1 MTKRNAL
8 FISNERSGKAHHN
21 ELSSAVKILQESGIN
36 LIEQQSDDP
45 SYINDLIRQNCDI
58 VDTVILAGG
67 DGTMSSAAGSLSE
80 CGLALGILPI
90 GTAND
95 LARTLKIPESLEAA
109 AAIIVDGRR
118 HFIDLG
124 KVNGHY
130 FVNAAHI
137 GLGVK
142 VNRTLTQDL
151 KSRWGRFSYARSL
164 FEAFQSIRSY
174 RADIVCDGEE
184 FSVRSIHITVA
195 NGRFY
200 GGGMALSKEASIDDH
215 KLRIF
220 SLEPQSFGTLLSHA
234 VAFLLGAQL
243 IGREGVWLRSGE
255 SVRINTSRPMDIYA
269 DGEFIS
275 QTPAYFDLQPSS
287 LQVCVPYDYFTH
299 GESGDVEN

>member
-8 FISNERSGKAHHN
+8 FISNRKSGKADN
-21 ELSSAVKILQESGIN
+21 EFDGAVKIFKASGIN
-36 LIEQQSDDP
+36 LIEEESEDP
-45 SYINDLIRQNCDI
+45 SQINELIRENRGK

-67 DGTMSSAAGSLSE
+67 DGTMSSAAGPLSE
-80 CGLALGILPI
+80 CRLAMGILPM

-109 AAIIVDGRR
+109 AAIIANGCL
-118 HFIDLG
+118 HTIDLG
-124 KVNGHY
+124 KVNDHC
-130 FVNAAHI
+130 FINAAHI

-142 VNRTLTQDL
+142 VNQTLTGDL

-164 FEAFQSIRSY
+164 IDAFKSMWPY
-174 RADIVCDGEE
+174 RADIVCDGES

-200 GGGMALSKEASIDDH
+200 GGGMALSKEASVDDH

-220 SLEPQSFGTLLSHA
+220 SLEPQSFWTLLSHG
-234 VAFLLGAQL
+234 VVILGGEL
-243 IGREGVWLRSGE
+243 NDREGVWLRSGE
-255 SVRINTSRPMDIYA
+255 RLRIETSRPLDIYA

-275 QTPAYFDLQPSS
+275 RTPAYFELQANS
-287 LQVCVPYDYFTH
+287 LQVYVPDDYFTQKET
-299 GESGDVEN
+299 GNAEN

>member
-8 FISNERSGKAHHN
+8 FISNRKSGKADN
-21 ELSSAVKILQESGIN
+21 EFDDAVKIFKASGIN
-36 LIEQQSDDP
+36 LIEEESEDP
-45 SYINDLIRQNCDI
+45 SQINELIRKNHGK

-67 DGTMSSAAGSLSE
+67 DGTMSSAAGPLSE
-80 CGLALGILPI
+80 CGLALGILPM

-109 AAIIVDGRR
+109 AAIIANGCL
-118 HFIDLG
+118 HTIDLG
-124 KVNGHY
+124 KVNGHC
-130 FVNAAHI
+130 FINAAHI

-142 VNRTLTQDL
+142 VNRTLTGDL

-164 FEAFQSIRSY
+164 IDAFKSMRPY
-174 RADIVCDGEE
+174 RADIVCDGES

-200 GGGMALSKEASIDDH
+200 GGGMALSKEASVDDH

-220 SLEPQSFGTLLSHA
+220 SLEPQSFWSLLSHG
-234 VAFLLGAQL
+234 VVMLGGEL
-243 IGREGVWLRSGE
+243 KGREGVWLRSGE
-255 SVRINTSRPMDIYA
+255 TLRIETSRPLDIYA

-275 QTPAYFDLQPSS
+275 QTPAYFELRPNS
-287 LQVCVPYDYFTH
+287 LQVYVPDDYFTQKET
-299 GESGDVEN
+299 GNAEN